1 MARALQT
8 LQIITCLCVAAAA
21 ALGYAAASGSVPIA
35 AHIKWGFL
43 VALVPA
49 FTHSM
54 TLFYLIGSSG
64 NVREAIKPF
73 GWKGYL
79 PEMAGFHR
87 VLSPW
92 LTEEQREAIVAY
104 LRTLDGKHPVVPP
117 RSEGR

>member
-104 LRTLDGKHPVVPP
+104 LRTLDG
-117 RSEGR
+117 